1 MKELVSIL
9 ENRRFE
15 VIIDTL
21 SNQVKVLDK
30 LCSCIL
36 LSTATS
42 DIHSIRMCEVFAELL
57 DQRCIL
63 DSDFNQQ
70 LTLENDE
77 CQ

>member
-15 VIIDTL
+15 VILDTL

-30 LCSCIL
+30 FCSCIL

-42 DIHSIRMCEVFAELL
+42 VLHSIRMCEVFAELL